1 MLILFSALL
10 LVQAAMSSADDQRWV
25 GKKSARKD
33 SHGKTRISER
43 GDVKQPRDDPNF
55 VGAELWA
62 ACQEDA
68 IPRLDQPVLAGF
80 PRPSSPTSTL
90 HDDQAATD
98 SDSDGEAVSM
108 SPILEISERV
118 SLFVDVLRECS
129 EGRDLSRPDML
140 HDFSRWFEALEA
152 QEGSPPRNDAAD
164 AYLSKAKACFS
175 EMGFG
180 TMYQDP
186 GQMLRLRG
194 TTRTLNFDSWPRSN
208 NHGVVGSADDLEAL
222 PPSDSDSMAR
232 DLGNGQRTDCQSLQ
246 WHKCLGATV
255 QGVTMNAGDPELVRR
270 QRVLD
275 ACPGHTTVLGEKE
288 ELVKTGGSLA
298 EPDGLKE
305 KIAAFAPY
313 TFGACLEQRGSE
325 FFTRDDVLV
334 VRACGAEV
342 TKAAKTFFEL
352 AGYRFLPLSDHV
364 YNQFGLNANCARPVV
379 GAKNPAPWGAHVAYK
394 PGTMPLLVQCLPQA
408 GSCAAGPNARFWGG
422 ATGIGLIYLTAANL
436 ERALAGKANIA
447 FEDSLFRVLGF
458 SPEKAHA
465 RVERVSDGV
474 LPWVSPC
481 VLGGHISGGLLREA
495 WIAYDEGTATD
506 DQKMRVEANREG
518 LANASSSMREA
529 RAAVVAGK
537 ATEKQKQAVQ
547 GQNAGLAKSLATR
560 KANAAKR
567 RSARARE
574 TSAPNAPETLEA
586 PAPPAGALQSDASL
600 ASEALEAPAS
610 AAAPASRRAAPDI
623 DNMSI
628 DAMRKELRAMNDRGF
643 SKLNKEQLRKRIKDV
658 RADVAETRPIT
669 GFFGKASKSG
679 SGSG

>member
-1 MLILFSALL
+1 MLILFSAPL
-10 LVQAAMSSADDQRWV
+10 LVQAAMSSADDQRRV
-25 GKKSARKD
+25 GEKIPRKNTD
-33 SHGKTRISER
+33 DKTRISER
-43 GDVKQPRDDPNF
+43 GVAKQSRDDTIF
-55 VGAELWA
+55 VGAELSA
-62 ACQEDA
+62 VCQEDA
-68 IPRLDQPVLAGF
+68 IPRLSQPVLAGF
-80 PRPSSPTSTL
+80 PRPPSPTSTL
-90 HDDQAATD
+90 HDDHAATD

-108 SPILEISERV
+108 SRILEIPERV
-118 SLFVDVLRECS
+118 SLFVDVLRECL
-129 EGRDLSRPDML
+129 EGRDLSLDDLRRDL
-140 HDFSRWFEALEA
+140 SCWFEALEA
-152 QEGSPPRNDAAD
+152 QEASPPRDDAAD
-164 AYLSKAKACFS
+164 AYLSKAKEWFS

-186 GQMLRLRG
+186 GQMLRLQDA
-194 TTRTLNFDSWPRSN
+194 TRTLNFDSWPRSN
-208 NHGVVGSADDLEAL
+208 NHGVVGSADDLKEL
-222 PPSDSDSMAR
+222 LPSDSDSMAR

-275 ACPGHTTVLGEKE
+275 ACPGHTTGLGEKE
-288 ELVKTGGSLA
+288 LVKTDGSLA

-342 TKAAKTFFEL
+342 TKAAKTFFES

-364 YNQFGLNANCARPVV
+364 YDQFGLNANCARAVV

-422 ATGIGLIYLTAANL
+422 ATGIGLLYLTAANL

-495 WIAYDEGTATD
+495 WIAYHKGTATG
-506 DQKMRVEANREG
+506 DQKRRVEANREDLANG
-518 LANASSSMREA
+518 RSIMREAWIAYDAGRATADQKRRVEASEGWLLREAWIAYDAGRATGDQKRRVEAQREHLANACSSMREPPWPPG
-529 RAAVVAGK
+529 RR
-537 ATEKQKQAVQ
+537 
-547 GQNAGLAKSLATR
+547 TR
-560 KANAAKR
+560 SRSVRYRGRKLVSR
-567 RSARARE
+567 TLPRPGPRIEPPWSPERRLRSRSAR
-574 TSAPNAPETLEA
+574 
-586 PAPPAGALQSDASL
+586 
-600 ASEALEAPAS
+600 
-610 AAAPASRRAAPDI
+610 
-623 DNMSI
+623 
-628 DAMRKELRAMNDRGF
+628 
-643 SKLNKEQLRKRIKDV
+643 
-658 RADVAETRPIT
+658 
-669 GFFGKASKSG
+669 
-679 SGSG
+679 